1 MLTTF
6 IQETPCKSIPATC
19 MGPTEYKCVPGM
31 QKLSE
36 FSAGSNVVREI
47 KPGSPAVCGHG
58 NREFSFLAR
67 RGKLTTHVM
76 VVFLG
81 GGICWDAE
89 TCAAEG
95 AGRTISMDSLHS
107 RNPDSS
113 PAVPFEVKQDLGTPG
128 KAFRLGI
135 FDSASTELD
144 NPFTRWSLLVIPD
157 CTGDQH
163 IGNRSYTYDAG
174 KETCRTVHHRGG
186 VNTGMAMDWFFESF
200 PVLEQVLVLG
210 IPLTEHSKSTGSH
223 GAAFWG
229 KYIQDRAP
237 SAKVRVVIDSSMAV
251 FGPKWRDVMMED
263 PWGTANLVKPPP
275 AVTNSKGGVMAHKEN
290 AALVLPP
297 RSEWTIGEDDM
308 LSYYEWVVHRSPQLV
323 FVDLSSTDDDV
334 QIALFELLGGRQ
346 RACCMDGCAC
356 SEGESGDKTYY
367 GNPDHIPTPGGVYW
381 LPWKHV
387 TKWDQATK
395 KFKPVPPSGSIHEA
409 SPSIESLDPRH
420 GLGLAGALD
429 WTKKRK
435 IEVLRKHRRLPHN
448 YRALLLPGNRRGL
461 VTENGAFRTACPQF
475 LSGESVCDQ
484 AFVVKEWVKAIADSE
499 VELDGQG
506 KIVRTNLVDADDYRA
521 RVFGLSTCAGC
532 LDGILGSGS
541 MSEELCNSTL
551 PPGFTLLKIAPRFR
565 TTWLALW
572 SLNGGTEP
580 DVSEQGRIFRFGHEL
595 HLAAGD
601 SLADLA
607 TRMGTTVEQI
617 VDANDNRLT
626 HIQNAQRLGEWAN
639 TRVHMCAL
647 VDEALGP
654 GC

>member
-174 KETCRTVHHRGG
+174 KETCRTV
-186 VNTGMAMDWFFESF
+186 
-200 PVLEQVLVLG
+200 
-210 IPLTEHSKSTGSH
+210 
-223 GAAFWG
+223 
-229 KYIQDRAP
+229 
-237 SAKVRVVIDSSMAV
+237 
-251 FGPKWRDVMMED
+251 
-263 PWGTANLVKPPP
+263 
-275 AVTNSKGGVMAHKEN
+275 
-290 AALVLPP
+290 
-297 RSEWTIGEDDM
+297 DDM
-308 LSYYEWVVHRSPQLV
+308 L
-323 FVDLSSTDDDV
+323 
-334 QIALFELLGGRQ
+334 
-346 RACCMDGCAC
+346 
-356 SEGESGDKTYY
+356 
-367 GNPDHIPTPGGVYW
+367 
-381 LPWKHV
+381 
-387 TKWDQATK
+387 
-395 KFKPVPPSGSIHEA
+395 
-409 SPSIESLDPRH
+409 
-420 GLGLAGALD
+420 
-429 WTKKRK
+429 
-435 IEVLRKHRRLPHN
+435 
-448 YRALLLPGNRRGL
+448 
-461 VTENGAFRTACPQF
+461 
-475 LSGESVCDQ
+475 
-484 AFVVKEWVKAIADSE
+484 
-499 VELDGQG
+499 
-506 KIVRTNLVDADDYRA
+506 
-521 RVFGLSTCAGC
+521 
-532 LDGILGSGS
+532 
-541 MSEELCNSTL
+541 
-551 PPGFTLLKIAPRFR
+551 LLKIAPRFR

-639 TRVHMCAL
+639 TRVHVCAL
-647 VDEALGP
+647 VDEALGS